1 MQGPF
6 SDDLMTHWLPRFNEL
21 LPAYGHRNW
30 ILIADAAYPA
40 QVGASEVLATGG
52 DHLAIVREVMGA
64 LREAAHVHPVVR
76 LDAELQFVTD
86 DLVPG
91 ADALREALLEQLADL
106 SPEWVLHE
114 ELIERVGEVAQS
126 FSVLVIKT
134 TGTVPYSS
142 VFVELDCGYWS
153 PAQEAEMRR
162 RMAA

>member
-1 MQGPF
+1 MN
-6 SDDLMTHWLPRFNEL
+6 DWRRCLAEL
-21 LPAYGHRNW
+21 LPSYGHRNW

-40 QVGASEVLATGG
+40 QVGAVEVLATGE
-52 DHLAIVREVMGA
+52 DHLAIVREVVDA
-64 LREAAHVHPVVR
+64 LREASHVHPVIR
-76 LDAELQFVTD
+76 LDAELQYVTD

-91 ADALREALLEQLADL
+91 ADALRSALLEELADL
-106 SPEWVLHE
+106 TPDWVLHAS
-114 ELIERVGEVAQS
+114 LIDRVGEVAER

-162 RMAA
+162 RMAAASN